1 MKISVNKRF
10 HRQTSNQRVKEPDQQ
25 CNEMGTVLGTK
36 NYEEKPLPQQTTTP
50 TKSLPQQNHYPQKKL
65 LPQKTLLPQTTLFL
79 TQHSFDDGV
88 NKRIGG

>member
-10 HRQTSNQRVKEPDQQ
+10 HRQTSNQRVKEQDQQ
-25 CNEMGTVLGTK
+25 YNEMGTVLGTK
-36 NYEEKPLPQQTTTP
+36 NYEENHYPNKP
-50 TKSLPQQNHYPQKKL
+50 LPQQNHYPNKITTPKKHCY
-65 LPQKTLLPQTTLFL
+65 PKKTLLPQTTLFL